1 MLTYKQV
8 KKMSKKASDA
18 ALAKSGLFA
27 ATEHWWTNG
36 SVVVFA
42 AEAKTKRQPSPASEQ
57 MRDAVADMVDA
68 AAQSG
73 TAVYPT
79 AMLGSTNKQDVYLRL
94 SSPEERAWFHA
105 PTVRNIADRRK
116 NPKFVLFWTEK
127 ATCPIGAVFHGESLT
142 GIIAALDGDIPPIF
156 FQGWDFRLKNEEVS

>member
-1 MLTYKQV
+1 
-8 KKMSKKASDA
+8 MSKKASDA
-18 ALAKSGLFA
+18 ALVKSKSGLFA
-27 ATEHWWTNG
+27 ATEDWWTNG

-42 AEAKTKRQPSPASEQ
+42 AEAKAKRQPSPASEQ
-57 MRDAVADMVDA
+57 MRDAIADMMDA
-68 AAQSG
+68 AQFG
-73 TAVYPT
+73 TDVYPT
-79 AMLGSTNKQDVYLRL
+79 TLLGSANKQDVYLRL
-94 SSPEERAWFHA
+94 SSPEEGAWFHA
-105 PTVRNIADRRK
+105 PTVRNLADRGK

>member
-1 MLTYKQV
+1 MLTYRQV

-18 ALAKSGLFA
+18 ALTKLGLFA
-27 ATEHWWTNG
+27 TTEHWWTNG

-42 AEAKTKRQPSPASEQ
+42 AEAKTKRQPSPVSEQ
-57 MRDAVADMVDA
+57 MRDAVADMID

-79 AMLGSTNKQDVYLRL
+79 DILGSTNKQDVYLRL
-94 SSPEERAWFHA
+94 SSPEEGAWFHA
-105 PTVRNIADRRK
+105 PTVRNIADRGK

-127 ATCPIGAVFHGESLT
+127 ATRPIGAVFHGESLT
-142 GIIAALDGDIPPIF
+142 GIIATLDSDIPPIF